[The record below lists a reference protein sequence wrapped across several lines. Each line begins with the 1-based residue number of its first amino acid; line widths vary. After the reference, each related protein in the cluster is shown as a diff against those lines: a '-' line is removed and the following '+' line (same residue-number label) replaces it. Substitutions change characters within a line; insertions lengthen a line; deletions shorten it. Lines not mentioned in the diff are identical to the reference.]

1 MDKVVV
7 YGLLILFLGIAI
19 GYNVSDMAT
28 IEQVPD
34 GMRVPEMST
43 HMRAVDENNTD
54 MHIFFYDIILYN
66 SGDEEVYVNS
76 VEPVFSENFSKMVLV
91 DKNIIVVDKIIN
103 GTSSV
108 EVSGHVEFNTTGLS
122 KEEILDS
129 TEENIIGYSIS
140 STETTYF
147 SWADN

>member
-1 MDKVVV
+1 
-7 YGLLILFLGIAI
+7 
-19 GYNVSDMAT
+19 MAT